1 VSIYNPLLKFI
12 KEGRIAVKESDTLKA
27 FAKPV
32 AIGAGAGVGGYAA
45 LRGIGEGIESMG
57 ASTAKEGKEK
67 LTGLL
72 MFVAVVLVVIY
83 AIQKL
88 TRFRR

>member
-1 VSIYNPLLKFI
+1 MSIYNPLLRFI
-12 KEGRIAVKESDTLKA
+12 KEGGAVLKRSDTAKA

-32 AIGAGAGVGGYAA
+32 AIGAGAGAGGYLA

-57 ASTAKEGKEK
+57 ASTAKEGREK
-67 LTGLL
+67 FTGLL
-72 MFVAVVLVVIY
+72 MFIAVVLVAIY

-88 TRFRR
+88 RR